1 MISLVVSLFT
11 HQTQWTFFERLDQ
24 IDSILKNDF
33 AILTPK
39 KIGRTVVLA
48 VLIIANCI
56 ILMLSIMSYFILN
69 LLGIPSLMLCASYY
83 FANLPYAVIIMQF
96 TFAAN
101 AIRKRFFYINNTF
114 RQLANNDIPKVF
126 DICSRNEKNERHT
139 PTISLQ
145 EIYSIYGGY
154 QTRKNVSS
162 KGISIQDDF
171 NREIKKL
178 TTQLKKQ
185 DEGIVQQ
192 FKRRHLIEVEE
203 FKVAKLTN
211 VTVDSTL
218 EHLTKLVD
226 LHDDLLDCI
235 SLQNQILSF
244 QILLIVSQIFIFGV
258 ITYFSLYR
266 TANNPQANILA
277 YNNIIWIG
285 MYNVVLVVI
294 MSFSSN
300 CIYEG
305 KFTGTA
311 VHKVINKLSNYNTVD
326 ARIIEKVSV

>member
-1 MISLVVSLFT
+1 MISLVVSLLT
-11 HQTQWTFFERLDQ
+11 HKKQWSFFERMEQ
-24 IDSILKNDF
+24 IDIILKNDF

-39 KIGRTVVLA
+39 KIARTIVLGF
-48 VLIIANCI
+48 LIFINLSI
-56 ILMLSIMSYFILN
+56 ILLVIMSYYVLEM
-69 LLGIPSLMLCASYY
+69 LRVPSTMLCLSYY
-83 FANLPYAVIIMQF
+83 VANLPYVVVIIQF
-96 TFAAN
+96 CFSAN
-101 AIRKRFFYINNTF
+101 AITKRFFYINNIF

-154 QTRKNVSS
+154 QTRKNIGSRDMNV
-162 KGISIQDDF
+162 KD
-171 NREIKKL
+171 EIKKL
-178 TTQLKKQ
+178 TMQLRKQ
-185 DEGIVQQ
+185 DEGFVEQ

-203 FKVAKLTN
+203 YKVAKLTN
-211 VTVDSTL
+211 VTVDTTL

-244 QILLIVSQIFIFGV
+244 QILLIISQIFVFGV

-266 TANNPQANILA
+266 SAKQNNPQTNILA
-277 YNNIIWIG
+277 YNNIIWILL
-285 MYNVVLVVI
+285 YNVILIVV
-294 MSFSSN
+294 MSFAN
-300 CIYEG
+300 QCIYEG

-311 VHKVINKLSNYNTVD
+311 VHKVINKLSNYRSVD
-326 ARIIEKVSV
+326 TRIIEKVSF